1 MANLLPL
8 SEYVAV
14 YTGHCPV
21 VYIPRSAVMQG
32 HVVVCNWPAGPG
44 GVAHRTSWYIGEN
57 NELEHWWVPV
67 TNGEIL
73 RDDADPCRVFLR
85 HQPGLHAV
93 MAPAVPKGQPVPK
106 TPPMGPPAAVPAALV
121 PVGVAKAPGVKA
133 PGPAAVMKAAVP
145 KRTYAQAAAAASDV
159 VVPKRAATDAAE
171 SGPAMKRPARR

>member
-73 RDDADPCRVFLR
+73 RDDADPRRVFLR

-121 PVGVAKAPGVKA
+121 PVGVAKAPGMRMVKA
-133 PGPAAVMKAAVP
+133 PEPAAVVKAVP
-145 KRTYAQAAAAASDV
+145 KRAAAD
-159 VVPKRAATDAAE
+159 VVPKRAATDAAG

>member
-21 VYIPRSAVMQG
+21 VYVPRSAVMQG

-73 RDDADPCRVFLR
+73 RDDADPRRVFLR

-106 TPPMGPPAAVPAALV
+106 TPPMGPPAAVPAAVV
-121 PVGVAKAPGVKA
+121 PAAVVKAPGIRMVKA
-133 PGPAAVMKAAVP
+133 PGPAAVVKAVP
-145 KRTYAQAAAAASDV
+145 KRAAAD
-159 VVPKRAATDAAE
+159 VVPKRAATDAAG
-171 SGPAMKRPARR
+171 SGGPAMRRPARR